1 MKISTEQVCQWLNDK
16 TKIPKNIASAL
27 DRSII
32 LEEPSM
38 IVRLDVTQAGKIL
51 DAESVHLKGQID
63 ELWGPE

>member
-1 MKISTEQVCQWLNDK
+1 MKISNEQVCQWLTDK

-51 DAESVHLKGQID
+51 DAEQAHLGGLIN
-63 ELWGPE
+63 ELWEPE